1 MCASNMD
8 TCEWT
13 WHPLKEIESY
23 NMPQNEPAIKTLHE
37 KNKIT
42 NNELEDDGSQTME
55 DDDSAFDNEEIMSKI
70 TISYIVN
77 GWYKIMGII
86 LKDQRVSHGIWH

>member
-1 MCASNMD
+1 MCASIMD

-23 NMPQNEPAIKTLHE
+23 TMPQNEPAKTLHE

-55 DDDSAFDNEEIMSKI
+55 DDDNAFDDEEIMSKI
-70 TISYIVN
+70 TDIKEHTIKNIVI
-77 GWYKIMGII
+77 YPFLFLSTIVFPCM
-86 LKDQRVSHGIWH
+86 

>member
-1 MCASNMD
+1 MCMCASIMD

-23 NMPQNEPAIKTLHE
+23 TTPQNEPAKTLHE

-55 DDDSAFDNEEIMSKI
+55 DDDSAFDDEEI
-70 TISYIVN
+70 ISVN
-77 GWYKIMGII
+77 HCFSVYVMK
-86 LKDQRVSHGIWH
+86 VSQSCNAVYMI

>member
-1 MCASNMD
+1 MCMCASIMD

-23 NMPQNEPAIKTLHE
+23 TMPQNEPAKTLHE

-42 NNELEDDGSQTME
+42 NNELEDDGSQQWKMMTVLLM
-55 DDDSAFDNEEIMSKI
+55 MK
-70 TISYIVN
+70 
-77 GWYKIMGII
+77 K
-86 LKDQRVSHGIWH
+86 